1 MFLGHFG
8 ERVGFSGNF
17 VLHARPDDIFE
28 HNGYGPAVQ
37 SGDIHCTATQSLGKQ
52 RDSIR
57 KSSLEAHIL
66 PRGCSLEGKRHQA
79 SAAKTLP

>member
-1 MFLGHFG
+1 MFLGHLG
-8 ERVGFSGNF
+8 KRVGFSGNF
-17 VLHARPDDIFE
+17 SLHAKPDDIFE

-57 KSSLEAHIL
+57 KSSLRSSHLAQRL
-66 PRGCSLEGKRHQA
+66 LTGG
-79 SAAKTLP
+79 